1 MMTIILVSIL
11 GAIISAVVG
20 TFWYSNATPM
30 GKVHMAYLGFDK
42 LSKEEQQKK
51 MKEAAP
57 KMWKS
62 YLLQMILSAIT
73 SLFIVTVLK
82 QTVQYGVS
90 ANMIYGYIVM
100 IWGAFVIPLTGSAL
114 LWSNCDRKLVWKKF
128 FSDIF
133 CNLLTYILIAFVAS
147 FFV

>member
-20 TFWYSNATPM
+20 TFWYSMSTPM
-30 GKVHMAYLGFDK
+30 GRIHMAYLGFDK
-42 LSKEEQQKK
+42 LSKAEQDKK
-51 MKEAAP
+51 IKEAKP
-57 KMWKS
+57 GMWKS
-62 YLLQMILSAIT
+62 YLLQMILSAMT
-73 SLFIVTVLK
+73 SFFIIFVLK
-82 QTVQYGVS
+82 QTVQYGGS
-90 ANMIYGYIVM
+90 ANMVYGYIVM
-100 IWGAFVIPLTGSAL
+100 IWIAFVIPIIGSSL

-147 FFV
+147 FLV